1 MKHIE
6 YLFGNPVSNQD
17 YDKYAKSNYQKIEPK
32 ELISSSKN
40 PLISHK
46 K

>member
-17 YDKYAKSNYQKIEPK
+17 YDKYAKSNYQK
-32 ELISSSKN
+32 KN
-40 PLISHK
+40 RKNLFRLLRTP
-46 K
+46 